1 MKWRDRSPR
10 RRRETFVFV
19 LLALLGALGALGARA
34 ELTPR
39 YDALRV
45 KTDVYSLPS
54 PEQTVV
60 LSLGYRA
67 ALADLLYVGVL
78 VSYGQHIQERR
89 AFEFVGEYLTTIAE
103 LDPKFAEP
111 YRFADTFVVLQS
123 KKPTLADYQL
133 ARRLFERGLEELPN
147 DGQLWLTAGQYI
159 AYLAP
164 PHLGDPELFKAW
176 RLDGARV
183 MARACELVGSHENLP
198 FQCITAAT
206 LYSHH
211 GELEAS
217 ERFLERV
224 LAVNDDPEIQQLALG
239 YLSNRL
245 AEGARARVEA
255 RFLRLDA
262 ARAAD
267 LPFVS
272 KDRWLVLGPPFDAA
286 ASAGRCDGSE
296 RGVTAA
302 PGESAPQAACVTDW
316 RRFSEAAPVTP

>member
-10 RRRETFVFV
+10 RRRETFALA
-19 LLALLGALGALGARA
+19 LLALLGVLGALGARWQ
-34 ELTPR
+34 LVPR

-60 LSLGYRA
+60 MSLGYRA
-67 ALADLLYVGVL
+67 ALADMLYVGVL
-78 VSYGQHIQERR
+78 ISYGQHIQERR
-89 AFEFVGEYLTTIAE
+89 AFEFVGEYLTTVAE

-111 YRFADTFVVLQS
+111 YRFADTFVILQS

-147 DGQLWLTAGQYI
+147 DGQLWLTAGQYV

-176 RLDGARV
+176 RLDGARI
-183 MARACELVGSHENLP
+183 MARACELVGSNENLP
-198 FQCITAAT
+198 YQCITAAT
-206 LYSHH
+206 LYSNH

-224 LAVNDDPEIQQLALG
+224 LAVNDNPEIQELALG
-239 YLSNRL
+239 YLSSRL

-255 RFLRLDA
+255 RFSRLNTA
-262 ARAAD
+262 QAAD
-267 LPFVS
+267 LPLVS

-302 PGESAPQAACVTDW
+302 PGESAPEAVCATDW
-316 RRFSEAAPVTP
+316 RRFNAAAPPSP